1 MRRMS
6 VYNRK
11 LNLVFASVGLLKNI
25 PGKPVVKKNFSCHN
39 IDLRL
44 LYQQGLL
51 FQYQAC
57 LLSNRTYEWFNNCF
71 EKQIEKIFLS
81 LDLPATDATY
91 QHFCNAIRKAAEKLS
106 QKIIT
111 KTIVRVGMQS
121 VKASTHVPAFSRE
134 ISRVLLQ
141 RIYSQDLT
149 ENGGIDGLK
158 QFRESTF
165 YTLAFPIGRITHGL
179 RNTVT
184 IHPGSMTLFPR
195 PVSGPL
201 EWACSEQF
209 GLSAIACG
217 LVFGAFI
224 CP

>member
-1 MRRMS
+1 MDS
-6 VYNRK
+6 
-11 LNLVFASVGLLKNI
+11 I
-25 PGKPVVKKNFSCHN
+25 
-39 IDLRL
+39 
-44 LYQQGLL
+44 
-51 FQYQAC
+51 
-57 LLSNRTYEWFNNCF
+57 NCC

-165 YTLAFPIGRITHGL
+165 YTLAFSIRVSHWTNYPWITEYCDNTPRL
-179 RNTVT
+179 RDFISKTS
-184 IHPGSMTLFPR
+184 IR
-195 PVSGPL
+195 PVGM
-201 EWACSEQF
+201 
-209 GLSAIACG
+209 GLLRTVWVKCNRLRIGIRRFYLSMNKWSLAT
-217 LVFGAFI
+217 
-224 CP
+224 